1 MNTMLDARMVAAR
14 THRLVDEGHGD
25 VHGAARI
32 AAASE
37 TGDGNEVIAHRRLA
51 IQSETQNVVHDA

>member
-14 THRLVDEGHGD
+14 THRPVDEGHGD

-32 AAASE
+32 TAASE
-37 TGDGNEVIAHRRLA
+37 AGDGNEVIARRKLA
-51 IQSETQNVVHDA
+51 IRSERQNVVHDA

>member
-14 THRLVDEGHGD
+14 THRPMGDGHGD

-37 TGDGNEVIAHRRLA
+37 AGDGNEVIARREMV
-51 IQSETQNVVHDA
+51 IRSERQNVVHDA